1 MANRILRLFVVS
13 STFWLLTGLPL
24 TLLCQ
29 SIGYQII
36 GGSKKITIPFE
47 NLNNLVIVPVQ
58 INGILP
64 SRFILDSGVALT
76 ILTEKAVCDFLRI
89 PCERRISLPVIGTR
103 DSVVGC
109 IASRVR
115 LDLPGVRSMGQNM
128 VVLEEDYL
136 NLTNFLGQN
145 VQGII
150 GYDVFRHFVV
160 RVDYINKVVTLI
172 RPERFK
178 PPRSYDKIP
187 IQIIGNRPYLQV
199 TLFMEDQAPDTVNL
213 LLDLGASHAV
223 MLEIDSSQS
232 VNVPSPHI
240 ETIVGRGL
248 GGDISGYLS
257 RVKGIQLGSYR
268 LNDIIFSFSDAY
280 AEQETIRL
288 YRQGALG
295 GEILSRFHLVI
306 DYAGTTLYLK
316 RNFTFSRPFE
326 FNLSGLEVMAT
337 GVNLNQFTIV
347 RVNPGSPAGKVGI
360 QPGDRI
366 MLINGKDTKDM
377 TLNEINHMMRTKP
390 GKKMW
395 LKVERNGKWL
405 RFTFRLERSI

>member
-1 MANRILRLFVVS
+1 MMYQLLRFLFIS
-13 STFWLLTGLPL
+13 SSFWLLTGLPL
-24 TLLCQ
+24 TVSSQ

-36 GGSKKITIPFE
+36 GERKKTVIPFE
-47 NLNNLVIVPVQ
+47 NLNNLVIIPVQ
-58 INGILP
+58 INGALP

-76 ILTEKAVCDFLRI
+76 ILTEKAVCDILRI

-103 DSVVGC
+103 DSVIGC

-136 NLTNFLGQN
+136 NLTSFLGQN

-150 GYDVFRHFVV
+150 GYDVFKHFVV
-160 RVDYINKVVTLI
+160 RVDYINKVITLI
-172 RPERFK
+172 RPDRFR
-178 PPRSYDKIP
+178 PPRTFDKIP
-187 IQIIGNRPYLQV
+187 IQIIGNRPYVQV
-199 TLFMEDQAPDTVNL
+199 TQFMEDQSPDSISL

-232 VNVPSPHI
+232 VNIPSPRI
-240 ETIVGRGL
+240 ETVVGRGL

-257 RVKGIQLGSYR
+257 RMKGLQLGSFR
-268 LNDIIFSFSDAY
+268 LNDVIYSFSDAY
-280 AEQETIRL
+280 DEEEANRL

-295 GEILSRFHLVI
+295 GEILSRFHLII
-306 DYAGTTLYLK
+306 DYTENTLYLK

-326 FNLSGLEVMAT
+326 FNLSGLEIIAS
-337 GVNLNQFTIV
+337 GVELNQFIV
-347 RVNPGSPAGKVGI
+347 VRLNPGSPACRAGI

-377 TLNEINHMMRTKP
+377 SLNEINHMMRTKP
-390 GKKMW
+390 GKRMW